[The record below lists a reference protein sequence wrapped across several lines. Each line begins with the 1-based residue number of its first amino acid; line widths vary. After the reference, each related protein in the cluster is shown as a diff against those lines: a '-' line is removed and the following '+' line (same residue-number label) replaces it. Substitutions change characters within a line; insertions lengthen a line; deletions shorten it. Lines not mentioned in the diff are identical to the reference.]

1 MPVLN
6 EYDALVTAGMLEN
19 DPAQRALARRLSDL
33 ARTVAWGGGK
43 RRGLLGQFLGAKAP
57 DPVRG
62 LYIWGKVG
70 RGKTLLM
77 DMFHSAAA
85 TQKKRRAHFH
95 EFMADVHGRIHTW
108 RQGPGKTAKD
118 GDPIP
123 PVAEA
128 IAADAQLLCFDEFT
142 VTDIADAMIL
152 GRLFT
157 ALFERGVVLVATSNT
172 APQDLYHNGLN
183 RQLFLPFID
192 LLLDHTDVV
201 RLDARTDFRLEKL
214 EGAPVYY
221 TPLGP
226 NADLA
231 MNEAFQRLAGVHQ
244 GSPESLVV
252 TGRAVH
258 VPQAHQGVARFG
270 FADLCEQPHG
280 AADFL
285 KIAHAFHTVFVD
297 HIPVMEPKDRNAAR
311 RIVWLI
317 DALYDNRVKLIASA
331 AAEPDALY
339 AKGDFAA
346 EFERTASRLIEMR
359 GHDYLAAPHGRAEV
373 AWGPDAEDGRDGS

>member
-1 MPVLN
+1 MPVLT
-6 EYDALVTAGMLEN
+6 EYDALATSGALES

-33 ARTVAWGGGK
+33 ARTVAWTGGK
-43 RRGLLGQFLGAKAP
+43 KRGLLAQFLGTKSP
-57 DPVRG
+57 EPVRG

-85 TQKKRRAHFH
+85 TGQKRRAHFH
-95 EFMADVHGRIHTW
+95 EFMADVHGRIHAW
-108 RQGPGKTAKD
+108 RQGPGKRARD

-128 IAADAQLLCFDEFT
+128 IAGEARVLCFDEFT

-172 APQDLYHNGLN
+172 APQDLYHHGLN

-192 LLLDHTDVV
+192 LLLAHCDVV

-221 TPLGP
+221 TPLGDR
-226 NADLA
+226 ADTA
-231 MNEAFQRLAGVHQ
+231 MDDAFARISGVAT
-244 GSPESLVV
+244 GMPETLVV

-258 VPQAHQGVARFG
+258 VPQAHQGVARFS
-270 FADLCEQPHG
+270 FDDLCEQPHG

-297 HIPVMEPKDRNAAR
+297 RIPVMAPKDRNAAR
-311 RIVWLI
+311 RFVWLV
-317 DALYDNRVKLIASA
+317 DAFYDNRVKLVASA
-331 AAEPDALY
+331 AAEPDHLY
-339 AKGDFAA
+339 VKGDFAS

-359 GHDYLAAPHGRAEV
+359 GHDYLAAPHGRPEAV
-373 AWGPDAEDGRDGS
+373 DQTSG